1 LSAAPPVSSAS
12 RRIPW
17 IDLRPQTAEVEE
29 EVWARWRE
37 IAVRGDFSSGGETAL
52 FEQEWAAY
60 CGTAHAV
67 GCSDGTLALVL
78 ALRACGVDAGDEVIT
93 APTSFFATAEAIAL
107 ARARPAF
114 ADVDERTGN
123 LDPERVSAAIG
134 DRTRAI
140 VAVHLAGRP
149 APMDQLRDL
158 ATSRGLRLIEDAAQA
173 QGATHRGRKAGSLG
187 DAAGFSFYPT
197 KNLGAFG
204 EAGAVTTS
212 DPSVAA
218 AARALRDH
226 GQPSRHRH
234 ESIGYN
240 SRLDSVQAAVLR
252 CKLKRLDRWNAERRT
267 LAARYRSA
275 LNGLPLGLP
284 PEDPEPGSVY
294 HIFTIRTPQRDGL
307 ARRLSE
313 VGIGTGSHY
322 PVPIHLQPV
331 FAHLG
336 YRRGDF
342 PNAERYAAE
351 QLSLPLYP
359 GLSAEDVDRV
369 AEAIRAFFRNGRAV

>member
-1 LSAAPPVSSAS
+1 M
-12 RRIPW
+12 
-17 IDLRPQTAEVEE
+17 EE